1 MTFWMGVVAAVCVVQ
16 AVCLFL
22 AMRDLGRIARAV
34 DETSARLRRD
44 VLPVLQDLDRAS
56 RNLAET
62 SARVAG
68 QARRVDG
75 LLGRAA
81 EAWGAVR
88 VVLDDVAEPAVT
100 SLVGVSAVVRL
111 LGRAFG
117 FWRRSRSRAASRPTA
132 GAERAPQRRAGAVR

>member
-34 DETSARLRRD
+34 DQTTLRLREE
-44 VLPVLQDLDRAS
+44 VLPVLRDLDRAS

-62 SARVAG
+62 SGRVAG

-111 LGRAFG
+111 LSRVVGI
-117 FWRRSRSRAASRPTA
+117 WRRSRSRTTGPRVAAA
-132 GAERAPQRRAGAVR
+132 GPATGRRARAGR